1 MQKAGKIPCC
11 RSVSKKSSWL
21 KLMRGPIPVGT
32 TRDNFTAFTAA
43 WQKWDQGK
51 VKTLVVGNCGAFS
64 GTYLLILR
72 QIPPQQHLSG
82 FLLEPA
88 ERRCTLSRQV
98 YARSAIAE
106 QTTPAALSFIG
117 AAVKFQVFL
126 GQMSL
131 CKEYTRIRNGKENR
145 HYCLGFRAQG
155 IYIYIWTYVGMEKE
169 MATIME
175 KHSEKRIDNEFE
187 ATNYGVVLGI
197 V

>member
-1 MQKAGKIPCC
+1 
-11 RSVSKKSSWL
+11 
-21 KLMRGPIPVGT
+21 MRGPIPVGT

-43 WQKWDQGK
+43 WHNGTKESQDGK
-51 VKTLVVGNCGAFS
+51 
-64 GTYLLILR
+64 YLLILR

-131 CKEYTRIRNGKENR
+131 CKDYTRIRNGKENR
-145 HYCLGFRAQG
+145 NYCLGFRAQG
-155 IYIYIWTYVGMEKE
+155 IYMDVCGNGKGNGKYNGETQ
-169 MATIME
+169 
-175 KHSEKRIDNEFE
+175 
-187 ATNYGVVLGI
+187 
-197 V
+197 